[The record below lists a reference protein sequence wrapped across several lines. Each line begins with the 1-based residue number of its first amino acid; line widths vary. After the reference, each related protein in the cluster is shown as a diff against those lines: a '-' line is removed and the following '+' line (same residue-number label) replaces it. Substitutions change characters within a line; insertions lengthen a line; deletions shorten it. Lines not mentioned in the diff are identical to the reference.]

1 MQMEWKRNSIFFRL
15 TNACALSMLIIGAAA
30 SPTDLMDDASDD
42 GACLMTMG
50 QQLRL
55 APAPPFCSTSNDSAL
70 DNALVDSHPWA
81 NGTLATAD
89 ELSRLQDPVAVVPL
103 TKQRVVSKKG
113 DRNFTTL
120 KSVYSGEIQVGG
132 NTFSVVFDSGSGH
145 LILPG
150 LGCYDKACLKH
161 RQYGGGVAIDADGNP
176 VSTEPGTRRD
186 QLTVNFGTGEVTA
199 VFARDSVCVS
209 VPTSNTTNASVC
221 NTANVLQAKRMSDN
235 PFADFSFDGVFGLSL
250 PGLSQEVT
258 FNMATELTKALPSG
272 SQAFSFFFSHHIH
285 GSRVA
290 FGGMLDRFRGPLAW
304 IPVLDP
310 EDGYWKVAVETVH
323 IGGTVL
329 ELCAKGCNGVA
340 DTGTSVLAGPSELV
354 KAIRAQYTDIFF
366 LDGEC
371 RSNGTQGDDNEAVS
385 VFLGGV
391 SLDLGVKDFSQVRRP
406 LDGSEPVEGTACELM
421 LMRLDVPQP
430 LGPLVILGEPFLS
443 KYYTVFDVEHERVG
457 FAEAVHDAPIGDRV
471 HGATNAVIM

>member
-1 MQMEWKRNSIFFRL
+1 
-15 TNACALSMLIIGAAA
+15 
-30 SPTDLMDDASDD
+30 
-42 GACLMTMG
+42 MTVA
-50 QQLRL
+50 QQLRI
-55 APAPPFCSTSNDSAL
+55 APAAPLCLSVTSNESAL
-70 DNALVDSHPWA
+70 EHPWA
-81 NGTLATAD
+81 NGSLATAE
-89 ELSRLQDPVAVVPL
+89 ELQLLRDPVAVVPL
-103 TKQRVVSKKG
+103 VKQRVVSKKG

-120 KSVYSGEIQVGG
+120 KSVYSGEVQVGG

-150 LGCYDKACLKH
+150 QNCYDKACVMH
-161 RQYGGGVAIDADGNP
+161 RQYGSGVAIDADGSP
-176 VSTEPGTRRD
+176 VATEAGARRD

-209 VPTSNTTNASVC
+209 PPTSNATNNSVC
-221 NTANVLQAKRMSDN
+221 RAANILQARRMSDN

-250 PGLSQEVT
+250 PGLSQDVS

-272 SQAFSFFFSHHIH
+272 SQAFSFFFSHDTH

-290 FGGMLDRFRGPLAW
+290 FGGILDLIRGPLAW
-304 IPVLDP
+304 IPVEEP
-310 EDGYWKVAVETVH
+310 EEGYWKVAVDTVH

-340 DTGTSVLAGPSELV
+340 DTGTSVLAGPSEMI
-354 KAIRAQYTDIFF
+354 KAIRAHYSDIFF

-371 RSNGTQGDDNEAVS
+371 RSNVTDEEDALGFVS
-385 VFLGGV
+385 VYLGGV

-406 LDGSEPVEGTACELM
+406 LDGSEPTEGTPCELM
-421 LMRLDVPQP
+421 LMRLDVPEP

-443 KYYTVFDVEHERVG
+443 KYYTVFDVENARVG
-457 FAEAVHDAPIGDRV
+457 FAEAVHEAPSK
-471 HGATNAVIM
+471 NAVVM

>member
-1 MQMEWKRNSIFFRL
+1 
-15 TNACALSMLIIGAAA
+15 
-30 SPTDLMDDASDD
+30 
-42 GACLMTMG
+42 MTMA

-55 APAPPFCSTSNDSAL
+55 APPAPLCSGAASNESEFE
-70 DNALVDSHPWA
+70 HPWA
-81 NGTLATAD
+81 NGTLATAQ
-89 ELSRLQDPVAVVPL
+89 ELELLRDPVAIVPL
-103 TKQRVVSKKG
+103 VKQRVVSKKG

-132 NTFSVVFDSGSGH
+132 QTFSVVFDSGSGH

-150 LGCYDKACLKH
+150 QSCYDKACVNH
-161 RQYGGGVAIDADGNP
+161 RQYGGGVAIDADGSP
-176 VSTEPGTRRD
+176 VQTQAGARRD

-199 VFARDSVCVS
+199 VFARDSVCVGDMS
-209 VPTSNTTNASVC
+209 PGNETNESVC
-221 NTANVLQAKRMSDN
+221 REANILQARKMSDN

-250 PGLSQEVT
+250 PGLSQDAS
-258 FNMATELTKALPSG
+258 FNMATELTKSLPSG
-272 SQAFSFFFSHHIH
+272 RQAFSFFFSHNMH

-290 FGGMLDRFRGPLAW
+290 FGGMLSLSRGPLAW
-304 IPVLDP
+304 IPVEEP

-329 ELCAKGCNGVA
+329 ELCANGCNGVA
-340 DTGTSVLAGPSELV
+340 DTGTSVLAGPTDMIR
-354 KAIRAQYTDIFF
+354 AIRAHYTDIFF

-371 RSNGTQGDDNEAVS
+371 RSNRTDGDDDLGYVS

-406 LDGSEPVEGTACELM
+406 LDGSEPTEGTACELM
-421 LMRLDVPQP
+421 LMRLDVPAP

-443 KYYTVFDVEHERVG
+443 KYYTVFDVENARVG
-457 FAEAVHDAPIGDRV
+457 FAEAVHEAPSK
-471 HGATNAVIM
+471 TAVVM